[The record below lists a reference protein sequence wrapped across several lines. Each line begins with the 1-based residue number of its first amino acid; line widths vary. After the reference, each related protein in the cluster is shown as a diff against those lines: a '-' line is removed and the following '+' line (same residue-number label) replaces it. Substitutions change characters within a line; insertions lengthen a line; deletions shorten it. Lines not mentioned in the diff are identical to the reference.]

1 MARPDPAGTGPRGVI
16 ALYVL
21 VTALG
26 VALGVL
32 YPFLSVILARF
43 GFGPAEIGVI
53 SSLGALAFTLAV
65 PGWGHLADVR
75 LGRPRTLQLC
85 AIGGGLAVA
94 ALLLP
99 WPPLLIVVWFL
110 LFWVFESSWQPLT
123 DAVTVNALRGRDYA
137 RIRLFTSLGFAV
149 AAVVGGQVYDRAGY
163 TPAFALF
170 AGAAV
175 VMAVA
180 ATALP
185 DVRRADL
192 AAHRR
197 AAVPTTEPAPA
208 AVDGHPARRGLRG
221 LGRPRSWTFGS
232 SGVALRVEPR
242 LGLVLLASA
251 LLHIGVISGF
261 TFLSLRIE
269 DLGGSPG
276 EVALSSGASA
286 AAEIP
291 AMFVMGGL
299 AARFGLRAI
308 FTTSAVLYAGCFAA
322 WMVLDAP
329 LAIVATRL
337 VTGVAFSGVI
347 VSMVLTVAVLLPA
360 ELQGT
365 GQSLFQLTAFGLA
378 AMVANVAGGVIYESV
393 GPEWLFGLSAILA
406 VLAAAVGWAAF
417 PARGPASEPSVGAS
431 TA

>member
-1 MARPDPAGTGPRGVI
+1 MI

-32 YPFLSVILARF
+32 YPFLSVILADF
-43 GFGPAEIGVI
+43 GFGPAEIGLI
-53 SSLGALAFTLAV
+53 SSLGALAFTIAV

-75 LGRPRTLQLC
+75 FGRPRTLQVC
-85 AIGGGLAVA
+85 AVGGGLAVA

-123 DAVTVNALRGRDYA
+123 DAITVNALRGRDYA
-137 RIRLFTSLGFAV
+137 RVRLFTSLGFAV
-149 AAVVGGQVYDRAGY
+149 AAVLAGQLYDRAGY

-170 AGAAV
+170 AGAAL
-175 VMAVA
+175 VMVIASA
-180 ATALP
+180 SLP

-192 AAHRR
+192 EAHRR
-197 AAVPTTEPAPA
+197 ATEARPDEPARA
-208 AVDGHPARRGLRG
+208 SGRRV
-221 LGRPRSWTFGS
+221 GRTLSFGS
-232 SGVALRVEPR
+232 SGVAMRVAPR
-242 LGLVLLASA
+242 LRLVLLASG

-261 TFLSLRIE
+261 TFLALRIE

-299 AARFGLRAI
+299 ATRFGLRAI
-308 FTTSAVLYAGCFAA
+308 FTVSALLYAACFAA
-322 WMVLDAP
+322 WTVLDAP
-329 LAIVATRL
+329 LAIVATRAL
-337 VTGVAFSGVI
+337 TGIAFSGVVVGI
-347 VSMVLTVAVLLPA
+347 VLTIAVLLPA

-365 GQSLFQLTAFGLA
+365 GQALFQLTAFGVA
-378 AMVANVAGGVIYESV
+378 AIIANVVGGVVYEAV
-393 GPEWLFGLSAILA
+393 GHAWLFGASAVLA
-406 VLAAAVGWAAF
+406 VVAAAVGWMAF
-417 PARGPASEPSVGAS
+417 PARGPVRATSVGAS